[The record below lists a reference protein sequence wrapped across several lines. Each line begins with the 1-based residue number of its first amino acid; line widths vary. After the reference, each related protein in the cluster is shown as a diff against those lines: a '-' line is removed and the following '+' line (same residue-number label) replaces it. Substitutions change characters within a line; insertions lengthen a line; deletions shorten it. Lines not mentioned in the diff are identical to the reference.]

1 MFNKVSKV
9 TDCRDPRSPSRKL
22 CSLAHPSLMEGRK
35 LTREASRLGSTSAS
49 LKLKGID
56 GDLHNQ
62 WSMWFNSRR
71 TEEPYPGLTCYR
83 FSFLEIESD
92 PQFIVDGS
100 TGVAW
105 PSSARAVGCSLQ
117 WGNER
122 NPCRMLNIHTGLSE
136 FFSEGSGDDVRSA
149 WPLCP
154 GRHTC
159 YNGADNGLPSRK
171 AELIPSNGFSVGI
184 GGCNSP
190 P

>member
-1 MFNKVSKV
+1 MLAREV
-9 TDCRDPRSPSRKL
+9 PS
-22 CSLAHPSLMEGRK
+22 GTTRK
-35 LTREASRLGSTSAS
+35 LTREASRLGSTAAR

-56 GDLHNQ
+56 GRAHNQ
-62 WSMWFNSRR
+62 WSMWFNSRQ
-71 TEEPYPGLTCYR
+71 TEGPYPALTFYR
-83 FSFLEIESD
+83 LFFQKRKEIRK
-92 PQFIVDGS
+92 DGR

-122 NPCRMLNIHTGLSE
+122 NPCPELNILRGLSE
-136 FFSEGSGDDVRSA
+136 FISEGSGDDVRSA

-184 GGCNSP
+184 EGCNSP
-190 P
+190 SSTRNW